1 MRDEPFLDDK
11 AFVKVKP
18 KHPGKDEPLQ
28 INTDKD
34 CIIAKQGQE
43 PELVPKPMPG
53 PDQEP
58 VLDIKSEQGP

>member
-1 MRDEPFLDDK
+1 MRDGPTLDEK

-18 KHPGKDEPLQ
+18 KHPGKDDPLQ
-28 INTDKD
+28 SHTDKD
-34 CIIAKQGQE
+34 YIIAKQGQE